1 MKKMKGVFALKEEI
15 LNLLRESFGS
25 FVSGQEISEK
35 LGVSRTAIWKY
46 INHLKEDGY
55 EIESISKKGYRLL
68 VAANILTEEEIHPLL
83 NTKEIGKKILHFDTI
98 DSTNSKAK
106 ELANNGEEHGTIVV
120 SEEQTLGRGR
130 MGRSF
135 VSPKGKGIWMSI
147 ILRPDIDPLRISLIT
162 QIAAAAVNTALTQFG
177 VDSKIKW
184 PNDIIL
190 KGKKVCGILTEMSGE
205 LTKIN
210 YVVLGIGLNAN
221 IDCDDFTEEI
231 KEIATS
237 LKIQFERDFDRKALM
252 ASVINNFEALY
263 DEFEKKDD
271 ISNTIKI
278 CKDKSILIGKN
289 IKVIQRNME
298 TKAKVLDINEE
309 GLLVVEYEDGTIKSL
324 ISGEISIRGY

>member
-1 MKKMKGVFALKEEI
+1 LKEEI
-15 LNLLRESFGS
+15 LNLLRGSFGS

-298 TKAKVLDINEE
+298 IKAKVLDINEE

>member
-1 MKKMKGVFALKEEI
+1 MKGVFALKEEI
-15 LNLLRESFGS
+15 LNLLRGSFGS

-298 TKAKVLDINEE
+298 IKAKVLDINEE